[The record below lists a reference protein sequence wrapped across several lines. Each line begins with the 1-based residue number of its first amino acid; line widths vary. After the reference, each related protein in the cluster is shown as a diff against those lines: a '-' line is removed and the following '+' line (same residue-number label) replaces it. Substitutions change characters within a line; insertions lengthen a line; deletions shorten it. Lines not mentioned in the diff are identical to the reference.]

1 MCSFNRDCA
10 RTSQSLSSGVH
21 HPTIRKVGECGCPLP
36 HAVAEISFA
45 KGEHLFHQGETVR
58 GGFSLTA
65 GLVALERV
73 DEDGQEVILKVLRP
87 GAFFPYA
94 DVFGDGQHATS
105 ARALTAAA
113 ACFIPTERLMAAMA
127 DAGLRTKMMR
137 QAAAEARE
145 NEDIIYR
152 LCATDLGERVLTVL
166 RQLAGDDERLDLPI
180 SWREVAAMVGTSPE
194 VMSRTL
200 RKLAEAGELAFK
212 GRRVDLSRGHRLD
225 RLAANPHPHGHAQT
239 RPHSSLS
246 GQVALRR
253 GA

>member
-1 MCSFNRDCA
+1 MCSFNRDCS
-10 RTSQSLSSGVH
+10 RVSQSFSSGEH
-21 HPTIRKVGECGCPLP
+21 RPTIRKVGECGCPLP
-36 HAVAEISFA
+36 HAVAEIGVT
-45 KGEHLFHQGETVR
+45 KGDYLFHQGETVR

-73 DEDGQEVILKVLRP
+73 NEDGDVVILKVLRP

-94 DVFGDGQHATS
+94 DVFGDGQHAAS
-105 ARALTAAA
+105 ARALTMTA

-152 LCATDLGERVLTVL
+152 LCAADLGERVLTVL
-166 RQLAGDDERLDLPI
+166 RQLAGDGAALDLPI
-180 SWREVAAMVGTSPE
+180 SWRDVAAMVGTSPE
-194 VMSRTL
+194 VISRTL
-200 RKLAEAGELAFK
+200 RKLAEAGELTFK
-212 GRRVDLSRGHRLD
+212 GRHVDLSRGHRVD
-225 RLAANPHPHGHAQT
+225 RLAANAHPHGHAQT
-239 RPHSSLS
+239 RPHPSLS
-246 GQVALRR
+246 GQGALRR